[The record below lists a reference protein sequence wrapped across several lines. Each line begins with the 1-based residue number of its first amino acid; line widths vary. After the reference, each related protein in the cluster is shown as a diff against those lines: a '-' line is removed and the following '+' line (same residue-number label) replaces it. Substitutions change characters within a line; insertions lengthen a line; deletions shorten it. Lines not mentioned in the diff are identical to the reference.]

1 MNYRDLHFHSPH
13 LHNVGMAPPAC
24 GIHTRPIPAL
34 RTVVLVLWFATF
46 LPGIAGATVHLACTP
61 GSLSFGKVVVGQ
73 KKTLPAT
80 LSNTGSLA
88 IKLSSLQ
95 VENHEFAVSGLTFP
109 LVLKAGQRA
118 EFKVVF
124 TPTSSEPEAG
134 KLLIKSLSGVSLTV
148 PAWGSGVHNWS
159 LTASPSSLAFGSV
172 PVGSHSTLAVR
183 LTNQGSSTITISQET
198 HPSEDFALSGPEL
211 PISLEP
217 GHDATFQVKFAPKRR
232 GELASHFSVSNVG
245 DPVLT
250 VPLSGAG
257 GGTSAAQLTVSPATL
272 SFGSV
277 TVGNTDTKTATITAA
292 GGSVTVSAASLG
304 SSQFSISGITLPLT
318 LSAGQRASFD
328 VLFTPQSGGAVTST
342 LKFSSTAA
350 DSPTAEALGGSG
362 VEPAY
367 TVNLSWDASTS
378 QVAGYN
384 VYRSS
389 TLRGTYSKMNP
400 TLDAATDFT
409 DDTVASGATYYYD
422 VTSVTSSGVESSPC
436 TPLKVTVN

>member
-1 MNYRDLHFHSPH
+1 
-13 LHNVGMAPPAC
+13 
-24 GIHTRPIPAL
+24 
-34 RTVVLVLWFATF
+34 
-46 LPGIAGATVHLACTP
+46 
-61 GSLSFGKVVVGQ
+61 VGQ
-73 KKTLPAT
+73 QKTLPAT
-80 LSNTGSLA
+80 LSNTSSSA

-95 VENHEFAVSGLTFP
+95 VKNQEFAVSGLTFP

-124 TPTSSEPEAG
+124 TPTSSQPEAG
-134 KLLIKSLSGVSLTV
+134 KLLIKTVSGVVLTI
-148 PAWGSGVHNWS
+148 PAWGSGVKNWA
-159 LTASPSSLAFGSV
+159 LAASPSSLAFGNV
-172 PVGSHSTLAVR
+172 DLGSHSMLPVTF
-183 LTNQGSSTITISQET
+183 TNKGSSTITISQET
-198 HPSEDFALSGPEL
+198 HPSQDFTLSGPAL
-211 PISLEP
+211 PISLEA
-217 GHDATFQVKFAPKRR
+217 GQDATFQVTFTPKWR

-257 GGTSAAQLTVSPATL
+257 GGTSAAQLTVSPASL

-318 LSAGQRASFD
+318 LSAGQHTSFD

-342 LKFSSTAA
+342 LKFASTAA

-389 TLRGTYSKMNP
+389 TLSGAYSKMNP
-400 TLDAATDFT
+400 TLDAATAFT
-409 DDTVASGATYYYD
+409 DNTVASGATYYYD
-422 VTSVTSSGVESSPC
+422 VTSVSSSGVESSPC

>member
-1 MNYRDLHFHSPH
+1 
-13 LHNVGMAPPAC
+13 
-24 GIHTRPIPAL
+24 
-34 RTVVLVLWFATF
+34 
-46 LPGIAGATVHLACTP
+46 
-61 GSLSFGKVVVGQ
+61 
-73 KKTLPAT
+73 
-80 LSNTGSLA
+80 
-88 IKLSSLQ
+88 
-95 VENHEFAVSGLTFP
+95 
-109 LVLKAGQRA
+109 
-118 EFKVVF
+118 
-124 TPTSSEPEAG
+124 
-134 KLLIKSLSGVSLTV
+134 
-148 PAWGSGVHNWS
+148 
-159 LTASPSSLAFGSV
+159 
-172 PVGSHSTLAVR
+172 
-183 LTNQGSSTITISQET
+183 
-198 HPSEDFALSGPEL
+198 
-211 PISLEP
+211 
-217 GHDATFQVKFAPKRR
+217 
-232 GELASHFSVSNVG
+232 VG

-250 VPLSGAG
+250 VPLSGTG

-318 LSAGQRASFD
+318 LNAGQRASFD

-342 LKFSSTAA
+342 LKFASTAA